1 MHEPLTSIHT
11 GHPQP
16 VVNTIG
22 CQNLL
27 LHECRRCS
35 ATFPVSI
42 RSLLL
47 DSTLTTL
54 GWLTAIGWQVYLA
67 SVCFLVGTIIQGLIV
82 LNDPTYVYERW
93 QGTLLAIAVI
103 FFSIFFNTFLASR
116 LPIIGKS
123 STSRS
128 A

>member
-1 MHEPLTSIHT
+1 
-11 GHPQP
+11 
-16 VVNTIG
+16 
-22 CQNLL
+22 L
-27 LHECRRCS
+27 LH
-35 ATFPVSI
+35 
-42 RSLLL
+42 
-47 DSTLTTL
+47 STLTAL